1 MRSYLSYIKSIVIP
15 TEIKVNG
22 QVIFLPF
29 LCVYII
35 GQILTHLE
43 LFIYNW
49 LYATFL
55 HLKYSLLLSLI
66 ITKNYK

>member
-1 MRSYLSYIKSIVIP
+1 MIISYLSYIKSIVIA
-15 TEIKVNG
+15 TEIKVNR

-43 LFIYNW
+43 LFI
-49 LYATFL
+49 
-55 HLKYSLLLSLI
+55 
-66 ITKNYK
+66 